1 MTEDIKTV
9 ALTYTGG
16 KGRHIIQR
24 YNGSDPVTG
33 EPINCD
39 VDSPKTCLV
48 HVSEKK
54 AFQLLT
60 DFPNNWEG
68 KLPEELKGK
77 IEDYQT
83 KVIQAGRKLPEPTK
97 SEKKKLKG
105 GNPSWNWAFE
115 KLYAW
120 AKSNDPEMTWEPIEN
135 ANTMVNKK
143 SLWEYI
149 NEFIIKK

>member
-1 MTEDIKTV
+1 MSEETKMIT
-9 ALTYTGG
+9 LTYKGG

-24 YNGSDPVTG
+24 YSGMDPVTN
-33 EPINCD
+33 EPIDCD
-39 VDSPKTCLV
+39 VDSPQSCV
-48 HVSEKK
+48 VEISEKK

-60 DFPNNWEG
+60 DFPENWS
-68 KLPEELKGK
+68 GK
-77 IEDYQT
+77 IPVELEDKVEAYQT
-83 KVIQAGRKLPEPTK
+83 KVIEAGRKLPEPTK

-120 AKSNDPEMTWEPIEN
+120 AKSNDPGMTWEPIED
-135 ANTMVNKK
+135 ANKMVNKK

-149 NEFIIKK
+149 NEFILKK